1 MTDRQ
6 TIGFGCPNEL
16 DPHHFRVEIPAGRTA
31 KVVITEYYGIKAG
44 IHGNP
49 EIAERCHLPRQAW
62 TALSEDVKREFN
74 QRLKEKQL
82 PTSRWSVGENKVER
96 LLGKELLVLA
106 WAVEQADISVIPNAI
121 RNWIGLKPEERW
133 WLFTMTAAATGRP
146 DDAGIGWRKAL
157 QHALT
162 ENPLKDTTS
171 TPTQGTFTSGKRQ
184 KPKDSALQVQPPI
197 PGFSDEAQSVFES
210 EFQKTLTTG
219 GVHGLD

>member
-16 DPHHFRVEIPAGRTA
+16 DPHHFIVEIPAGRTA
-31 KVVITEYYGIKAG
+31 NVVITEYYGIKAG

-49 EIAERCHLPRQAW
+49 EIAERCYLSRQAW
-62 TALSEDVKREFN
+62 TAISEDVKREFN
-74 QRLKEKQL
+74 QRLKEKRL

-133 WLFTMTAAATGRP
+133 WLYTMTAAATGGP

-162 ENPLKDTTS
+162 ENPLKDTTL
-171 TPTQGTFTSGKRQ
+171 TPGQGTFTSGKRQ
-184 KPKDSALQVQPPI
+184 KSKDSGLQVQPPI
-197 PGFSDEAQSVFES
+197 PGFSEQGQNASAPA
-210 EFQKTLTTG
+210 FQKVATTG
-219 GVHGLD
+219 DVQWT